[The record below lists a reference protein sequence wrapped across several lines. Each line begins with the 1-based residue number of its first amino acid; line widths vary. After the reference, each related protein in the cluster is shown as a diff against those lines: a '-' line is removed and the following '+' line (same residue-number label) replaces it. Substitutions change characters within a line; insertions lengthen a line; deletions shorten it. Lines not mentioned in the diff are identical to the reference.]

1 MSPRRDSL
9 DGAPALQP
17 GRLSIIVA
25 AGGHG
30 VRLKADQPKQYID
43 LLGVPMVQRTIAA
56 LDSCKAVD
64 RIVLVVN
71 PEDVDYCRAEIVAE
85 RFSKVVAVVGGG
97 RERAFS
103 VRNGFSALGR
113 IGATEFVGVHDGAR
127 PLIRCEEIIRAR
139 TRLAAASTLAGVV
152 LAVPSVDT
160 LKRVDAKGLVVETP
174 ERGRFWRAQTPQIF
188 RWERF
193 ALAYEQP
200 DSVLVA
206 ATDDSSLVEATGGR
220 VVVVEGS
227 PDNLKVTDPG
237 DVRVVE
243 QILATRRR

>member
-1 MSPRRDSL
+1 MSTRRDPTADTS
-9 DGAPALQP
+9 APQP

-43 LLGVPMVQRTIAA
+43 LLGVPMLQRTIAA
-56 LDSCKAVD
+56 LDSCRAVD
-64 RIVLVVN
+64 KIVVVVN
-71 PEDVDYCRAEIVAE
+71 AEDVDYCHAEIVAE

-103 VRNGFSALGR
+103 VRNGFNALGR

-127 PLIRCEEIIRAR
+127 PLIRCEEITRAR
-139 TRLAAASTLAGVV
+139 ERLAAASTLAGVV

-160 LKRVDAKGLVVETP
+160 LKRVDAKGLVIETP
-174 ERGRFWRAQTPQIF
+174 ERERLWRAQTPQIF
-188 RWERF
+188 RWRRF
-193 ALAYEQP
+193 AVAYDQP
-200 DSVLVA
+200 DSVLASV
-206 ATDDSSLVEATGGR
+206 TDDSSLVEATGGR

-227 PDNLKVTDPG
+227 PENLKVTDPA
-237 DVRVVE
+237 DILAAE
-243 QILATRRR
+243 QILAARRR

>member
-1 MSPRRDSL
+1 MSPRRDASN
-9 DGAPALQP
+9 DASAPEP
-17 GRLSIIVA
+17 GRLAIIVA

-30 VRLKADQPKQYID
+30 VRLKGNQPKQYVD

-64 RIVLVVN
+64 RIVVVVN
-71 PEDVDYCRAEIVAE
+71 AEDVDYCHGEIVAE

-97 RERAFS
+97 EERAFS
-103 VRNGFSALGR
+103 VRNGFNALRR

-127 PLIRCEEIIRAR
+127 PLVRCEEITRAR
-139 TRLAAASTLAGVV
+139 ARLAAAATLAGVV

-193 ALAYEQP
+193 AVAYDQP
-200 DSVLVA
+200 DSVLA
-206 ATDDSSLVEATGGR
+206 AVTDDSSLVEATGGR

-227 PDNLKVTDPG
+227 PDNLKITDPG
-237 DVRVVE
+237 DVRAAE
-243 QILATRRR
+243 QILAARRR